1 MPSRIFSLL
10 AGAAVAALTASP
22 ALAYDMAYFIP
33 KLLDPKS
40 LTVVSNGS
48 EYTKLSGQT
57 ELMQFH
63 VQVDIDTFLTGRVK
77 SWRFRPKVVNGIS
90 IAGEVLGLEPY
101 TISREYDLGSR
112 PKSVNEAYGMTFPAS
127 MVEANAIF
135 MCNTL
140 ANGLRADGLSDQAI
154 FGVDREVHFNVTA
167 AGDAETTGPGSNS
180 LWVSSGGPAI
190 PLTVKCQRWT
200 GPQLPGGMSQ
210 IDPTVFEAD
219 DILDQAEDMPIEI
232 TGGTIVALDP
242 PYVGQCPANAN
253 FRVVLQATGQ
263 GTVHLGLRDGAG
275 ELHDIT
281 GPGVPFYNK
290 AGDWTFDFSYAVAWE
305 GPNPTATKE
314 HSLQLLVNGQNKD
327 EALDPLNTLELGHV
341 TWTSRCLPKTTVD
354 LGGADDSGMGSF
366 GAAPQANAPGGSIFQ
381 PSAGQPQPV
390 LQPRR
395 SLQLQPARP
404 AQAPTATFQ
413 RQPAPSGREMAP
425 RVGGPG
431 EPPPRRLQ
439 LRNQPVPQ

>member
-1 MPSRIFSLL
+1 MPSKISSLL
-10 AGAAVAALTASP
+10 AGAALAVLTASP
-22 ALAYDMAYFIP
+22 ALAFESAMFF
-33 KLLDPKS
+33 PKS
-40 LTVVSNGS
+40 LDPAALVVVSNGS
-48 EYTKLSGQT
+48 EYTGLKDPSGWTKL
-57 ELMQFH
+57 H
-63 VQVDIDTFLTGRVK
+63 VQVDIDTGKAGRVK
-77 SWRFRPKVVNGIS
+77 SWSFWPTVVNGS
-90 IAGEVLGLEPY
+90 TIAAEIEGLEPY
-101 TISREYDLGSR
+101 KRSRDYAVGDR
-112 PKSVNEAYGMTFPAS
+112 PKSVKETSWTSIPHAA
-127 MVEANAIF
+127 VEANAVF
-135 MCNTL
+135 MCNAL

-154 FGVDREVHFNVTA
+154 FGVDREVHFDVTA

-180 LWVSSGGPAI
+180 LWVASGAYHPW
-190 PLTVKCQRWT
+190 TVVCERWT

-219 DILDQAEDMPIEI
+219 DILDQADDMPIEI
-232 TGGTIVALDP
+232 MGGTIVALDP
-242 PYVGQCPANAN
+242 PYVGQCPATAN

-263 GTVHLGLRDGAG
+263 GTIHLGFRDGAG
-275 ELHDIT
+275 KLHEIT
-281 GPGVPFYNK
+281 DPGLPFYNK
-290 AGDWTFDFSYAVAWE
+290 AGDWTLDFPYTVVWE

-314 HSLQLLVNGQNKD
+314 HSLQLIVNGQNKD
-327 EALDPLNTLELGHV
+327 EVLDHLNTLELGHV